1 MSDVRCGLPLYGPIQ
16 IDAVKDPLPGCIEK
30 LRTVFNDCLRLLCWK
45 KRSDQESIRKMLDK
59 LGWLSLNQ
67 LAAETRLIEAWK
79 SINKEDYCMREVL
92 HLRPKGNYRT
102 RQNHIDFLDT
112 GVDDIYGSAGF
123 VHTTAKLWNKAPIS
137 VKEATSINLA
147 KREIRKFVIEE
158 IPM

>member
-1 MSDVRCGLPLYGPIQ
+1 M
-16 IDAVKDPLPGCIEK
+16 KPGK
-30 LRTVFNDCLRLLCWK
+30 VFIK
-45 KRSDQESIRKMLDK
+45 K
-59 LGWLSLNQ
+59 
-67 LAAETRLIEAWK
+67 
-79 SINKEDYCMREVL
+79 EVL

-102 RQNHIDFLDT
+102 RQNHIDFFDT

-123 VHTTAKLWNKAPIS
+123 VHTPAKLWNKAPMS